1 MGFFYFIVHAKLYIF
16 CTTTEKKKK
25 EKKVQT
31 VTKSD
36 INGANIME
44 FVKRTKLEL

>member
-1 MGFFYFIVHAKLYIF
+1 MGFFILLCMLNYIYFVQQPR
-16 CTTTEKKKK
+16 KK